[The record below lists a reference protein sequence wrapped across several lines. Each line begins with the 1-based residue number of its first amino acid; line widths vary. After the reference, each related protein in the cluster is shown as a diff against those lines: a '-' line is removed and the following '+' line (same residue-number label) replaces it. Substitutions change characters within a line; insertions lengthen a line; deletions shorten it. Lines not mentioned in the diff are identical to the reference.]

1 MGERVRQNGERMTKE
16 LKQQFT
22 LKISQANKTQ
32 LIVILYEML
41 LSYLDEAQEAHQN
54 GNRAEFREAIRKAR
68 GCLKELMASL
78 HFEYEPA
85 MNILQL
91 YLYANR
97 EMTRADIRNSMEEL
111 EHVRRIMTKLHEAY
125 EKVSDQDTS
134 EPVMANIQTVYAGL
148 TYGKNTL
155 TENLADQGSNRGFRA

>member
-1 MGERVRQNGERMTKE
+1 MTKE

-22 LKISQANKTQ
+22 LKITQANKTQ

-41 LSYLDEAQEAHQN
+41 LAYVAEARNAHEK
-54 GNRAEFREAIRKAR
+54 GNRAGFRDSIRKAR

-85 MNILQL
+85 MNLLQL

-97 EMTRADIRNSMEEL
+97 ELARADIYNRVEEL
-111 EHVRRIMTKLHEAY
+111 SHVEMVVKKLHEVYASIG
-125 EKVSDQDTS
+125 EQDTTA
-134 EPVMANIQTVYAGL
+134 PVMENAQTVYVGL
-148 TYGKNTL
+148 TYGKNDL

>member
-1 MGERVRQNGERMTKE
+1 MTKE

-22 LKISQANKTQ
+22 LKITQANKTQ

-41 LSYLDEAQEAHQN
+41 LAYIEETRDAHIK
-54 GNRAEFREAIRKAR
+54 GDRDGFRDGIRKAR
-68 GCLKELMASL
+68 GCLNELMASL

-85 MNILQL
+85 INFLQL

-97 EMTRADIRNSMEEL
+97 ELARADIRNSVDEL
-111 EHVRRIMTKLHEAY
+111 EHVERIIKKLHSTY
-125 EKVSDQDTS
+125 EKISGQDTS
-134 EPVMANIQTVYAGL
+134 APVMSNTQTVYAGL

-155 TENLADQGSNRGFRA
+155 TESLAYQGSDRGFRA

>member
-1 MGERVRQNGERMTKE
+1 MTKE

-22 LKISQANKTQ
+22 LRITQANKTQ

-41 LSYLDEAQEAHQN
+41 LSYLEEAQ
-54 GNRAEFREAIRKAR
+54 AIRKAR
-68 GCLKELMASL
+68 GCLKELMTSL

-85 MNILQL
+85 MNLLQL

-97 EMTRADIRNSMEEL
+97 EMAMADIRNSMKEL
-111 EHVRRIMTKLHEAY
+111 EHVRMIMTKLHAAY
-125 EKVSDQDTS
+125 QQISSQDAS
-134 EPVMANIQTVYAGL
+134 EPVMANTQTVYAGL
-148 TYGKNTL
+148 TYGKNDL